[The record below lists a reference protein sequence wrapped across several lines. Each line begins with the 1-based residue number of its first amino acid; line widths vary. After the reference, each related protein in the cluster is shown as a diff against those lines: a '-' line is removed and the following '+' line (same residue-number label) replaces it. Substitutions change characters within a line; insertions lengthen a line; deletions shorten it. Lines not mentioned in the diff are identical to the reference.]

1 MEGIIDASSLMTLL
15 CVGIFLLENIILTY
29 TFLKPRR
36 GIIFQA
42 VVFVLTWLILLSVRF
57 IVVPVLPD
65 SLLRTYILGSTFLVP
80 VVVIFKDSFQAKLF
94 VFYMIFSL
102 SQFTLLIFSYADRF
116 LKPPM
121 SGTYVLIG
129 LLIELAALPL
139 IRRYLRNPVRDIL
152 TMIGRRNP
160 WFTIFPFITF
170 LMLVNIALKRDYSV
184 SSFISLILYT
194 LIIFF
199 SYYLV
204 SVAIKESR
212 RRAELDILSR
222 TDPLTGIYNRRHL
235 EQKIQN
241 EWERSRRTGSVFSIL
256 IADVDFFKSI
266 NDRFGHDR
274 GDFVL
279 KTIASDISRSVRAYD
294 TVGRWGGEEFII
306 LLPDAD
312 DLSAGETAER
322 IRKTVG
328 SRVYEDADLNV
339 TLTIGSAV
347 SSEKDTCANIIKKAD
362 SALYYGKR
370 KGRNCVVSY
379 EKINK

>member
-65 SLLRTYILGSTFLVP
+65 SLLRTYILGSIFLVP

-170 LMLVNIALKRDYSV
+170 LMLLCSMTKR
-184 SSFISLILYT
+184 
-194 LIIFF
+194 
-199 SYYLV
+199 
-204 SVAIKESR
+204 
-212 RRAELDILSR
+212 
-222 TDPLTGIYNRRHL
+222 N
-235 EQKIQN
+235 
-241 EWERSRRTGSVFSIL
+241 
-256 IADVDFFKSI
+256 
-266 NDRFGHDR
+266 
-274 GDFVL
+274 
-279 KTIASDISRSVRAYD
+279 
-294 TVGRWGGEEFII
+294 
-306 LLPDAD
+306 
-312 DLSAGETAER
+312 
-322 IRKTVG
+322 
-328 SRVYEDADLNV
+328 
-339 TLTIGSAV
+339 
-347 SSEKDTCANIIKKAD
+347 
-362 SALYYGKR
+362 
-370 KGRNCVVSY
+370 
-379 EKINK
+379 